1 MIFAQ
6 LFVKGENKGVHAFL
20 FQIRDR
26 ANHQPLPGIEIGD
39 CGDKLSMQGID
50 NGWVKFDH
58 FRVSRDALLDK
69 YGSVDEQGNYHSS
82 IESDGKRFSTSIAS
96 LTGGRVGI
104 TKSSCDAALQCST
117 IAIRYGIARKQFGPV
132 DQPESELMSYPLH
145 QYRLIPLFAQSFAN
159 SLGGNRLIKLWLSN
173 LPKLFEPKNRV
184 TELCHGLSS
193 VEKTYHAWQNQ
204 ATLYEAKRA

>member
-39 CGDKLSMQGID
+39 CGDKLNMQGID

-58 FRVSRDALLDK
+58 FRVSRDSLLDK
-69 YGSVDEQGNYHSS
+69 YGSVDEHGNYHSS

-104 TKSSCDAALQCST
+104 TKSSCDAALQ
-117 IAIRYGIARKQFGPV
+117 
-132 DQPESELMSYPLH
+132 
-145 QYRLIPLFAQSFAN
+145 
-159 SLGGNRLIKLWLSN
+159 
-173 LPKLFEPKNRV
+173 
-184 TELCHGLSS
+184 
-193 VEKTYHAWQNQ
+193 
-204 ATLYEAKRA
+204 